1 MSSNSYPILS
11 QVVLPEGD
19 VESDVVMAGDI
30 LEPNLSSNPSSKM
43 VPGTSKMMPGT
54 SKMVAVASKS
64 NLLEPATSNQ
74 LDLSGNHSSEEEVN
88 FSSINT
94 VVILVSFSFEII
106 GIIVTIIFMIIPA
119 LS

>member
-1 MSSNSYPILS
+1 M
-11 QVVLPEGD
+11 VLPEGD

-43 VPGTSKMMPGT
+43 MPGS
-54 SKMVAVASKS
+54 SKMVAVASKMMAVASKMMAVASNS
-64 NLLEPATSNQ
+64 NLLDPATSNQ

-94 VVILVSFSFEII
+94 VVILVSFSFGSFQII
-106 GIIVTIIFMIIPA
+106 GTIGTSIIIMIIPA

>member
-43 VPGTSKMMPGT
+43 VPGA

-64 NLLEPATSNQ
+64 SLLEPATSNQ

-88 FSSINT
+88 LSSINA

-106 GIIVTIIFMIIPA
+106 VTIII
-119 LS
+119 